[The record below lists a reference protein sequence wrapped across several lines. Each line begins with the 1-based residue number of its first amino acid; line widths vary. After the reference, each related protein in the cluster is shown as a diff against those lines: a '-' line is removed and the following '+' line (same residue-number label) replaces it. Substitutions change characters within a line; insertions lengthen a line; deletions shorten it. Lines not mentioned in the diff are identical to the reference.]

1 MITNESWY
9 YIFWYSRWLV
19 IRYTHGWYGNKWH
32 LQHVFILQSMS
43 TNKQA
48 SKRTN
53 KQNPRQQNPTT
64 QDNTQQTQQHKT
76 APNKHNN
83 TRQHSTNTTKTRTT
97 TITAIT
103 LQETN
108 ISPKNGIL
116 KMIFLFPRW
125 DMLVSLEGK
134 YPVAFTAS
142 SLGIFCWGER
152 FSDFRTSFQAVEQRS
167 RLHPGTGC
175 YPTMPTL

>member
-19 IRYTHGWYGNKWH
+19 IRYAHGWYGNKWH

-43 TNKQA
+43 TSKQA
-48 SKRTN
+48 NEQTN
-53 KQNPRQQNPTT
+53 KTQGNKTQQHKTTPNRHNNTRQHPTNTTT
-64 QDNTQQTQQHKT
+64 QDNTQQTQQ
-76 APNKHNN
+76 
-83 TRQHSTNTTKTRTT
+83 RQKTT

-125 DMLVSLEGK
+125 DMLVSLEGR